1 MTTSKNSFI
10 LHAELSL
17 LEEEQLAMDMFMK
30 AAIDEAKKGLKEGG
44 IPIGSV
50 LARKGKIIG
59 RGHNKRVQD
68 NDPILHAEIDC
79 LRNAGRVGTYKDAVM
94 YSTLMPC
101 YLCAGAIVQFGI
113 KKVIA
118 GESETFE
125 GAREFMESHGV
136 KVIDLNLDKCKQLMR
151 EFIENNPDL
160 WKEDIGEL

>member
-1 MTTSKNSFI
+1 
-10 LHAELSL
+10 
-17 LEEEQLAMDMFMK
+17 MDMFMK

-79 LRNAGRVGTYKDAVM
+79 LRNAGRVGTYKDAVL

-118 GESETFE
+118 GEAETFA

>member
-1 MTTSKNSFI
+1 
-10 LHAELSL
+10 
-17 LEEEQLAMDMFMK
+17 MDMFMK
-30 AAIDEAKKGLKEGG
+30 AAIDEARKGLKEGG

-50 LARKGKIIG
+50 LARKGKVIG

-79 LRNAGRVGTYKDAVM
+79 LRNAGRVGTYKDAVL

-118 GESETFE
+118 GEAETFA

-160 WKEDIGEL
+160 WKEDIGELGERKCQCYLAQ

>member
-1 MTTSKNSFI
+1 M
-10 LHAELSL
+10 
-17 LEEEQLAMDMFMK
+17 LEQEQLAMDMFMK

-50 LARKGKIIG
+50 LARKGKVIG

-118 GESETFE
+118 GEAETFA

>member
-10 LHAELSL
+10 LHTELSL
-17 LEEEQLAMDMFMK
+17 LEQEQLAMDMFMK

-50 LARKGKIIG
+50 LARKGKVIG

>member
-50 LARKGKIIG
+50 LARKGKVIG

-79 LRNAGRVGTYKDAVM
+79 LRNAGRVGTYKDAVL

-118 GESETFE
+118 GEAETFA

>member
-1 MTTSKNSFI
+1 M
-10 LHAELSL
+10 

-50 LARKGKIIG
+50 LARKGKVIG

-118 GESETFE
+118 GEAETFA